1 MITID
6 AAQALDELNAILL
19 RLAGKEDLL
28 NAIGEREAERARD
41 RIMATKTEPDGDL
54 WTRWRP
60 STARQRLRKGNA
72 GRGILWD
79 EGDLLDSI
87 YFATSADGLGS
98 DEMSLSEVVI
108 GTDSII
114 GAYQQFG
121 TYGPGVGP
129 SGYHVPPRPFL
140 GWEPGAFGT
149 YEMMAARF
157 LAGEL
162 L

>member
-6 AAQALDELNAILL
+6 AEQAFDELNGILL
-19 RLAGKEDLL
+19 RLAAKQDLL
-28 NAIGEREAERARD
+28 DAIGEREAEAARQ
-41 RIMATKTEPDGDL
+41 RIMSTKTDPEGDR

-60 STARQRLRKGNA
+60 STARQRLKKGNA

-87 YFATSADGLGS
+87 YFASSADGLASS
-98 DEMSLSEVVI
+98 DMSLSEVLI
-108 GTDSII
+108 GTDSPI
-114 GAYQQFG
+114 GMYQQFG

-140 GWEPGAFGT
+140 GWEPTAFGV

-157 LAGEL
+157 LAGEPL
-162 L
+162 

>member
-6 AAQALDELNAILL
+6 AAQAIDELNMILL

-28 NAIGEREAERARD
+28 NAIGEREAEASRQ
-41 RIMATKTEPDGDL
+41 RIMDTKTDPEGDR

-60 STARQRLRKGNA
+60 GTARARLRKGNV

-87 YFATSADGLGS
+87 YFASSADGIASSDGS
-98 DEMSLSEVVI
+98 FSEVLI
-108 GTDSII
+108 GTDDII

-129 SGYHVPPRPFL
+129 SGYHVPPRAFL
-140 GWEPGAFGT
+140 GWEPDAFGA

-157 LAGEL
+157 LAGEPL
-162 L
+162 